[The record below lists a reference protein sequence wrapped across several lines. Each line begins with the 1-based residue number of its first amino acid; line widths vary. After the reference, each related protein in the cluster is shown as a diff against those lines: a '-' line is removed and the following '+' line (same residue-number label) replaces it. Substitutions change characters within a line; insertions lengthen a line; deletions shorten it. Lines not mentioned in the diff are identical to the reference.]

1 MAIAASWTVK
11 SLYTTL
17 WIYFIFSK
25 AQLSS
30 FSYNQLKS
38 VDFVLQL
45 STITDDFQLQDLI
58 IQFIF
63 NDKSSLNLLSAI
75 NNQLITFNSQ
85 DREKCMAKIL
95 GIEKNK
101 NCQQILNEAL
111 STERHQVHICS
122 SMSELEQKTE
132 KNGFDIGILD
142 LGPGNNT
149 LPMLKKIRELLDPAP
164 IIVTS
169 EQDDPDLIVEAIKAG
184 AYDFIVKPF
193 TREKLKLSVA
203 GALEKKSLKN
213 EINYLRRQQDIIY
226 DLDKIVAR
234 TPIMQE
240 VMYWTRKYT
249 ETDSNLLLTGETGT
263 GKSFMAGAIHFNSSR
278 QKHPFIKINCANLP
292 ETLLESELFG
302 HEKGA
307 FTGAA
312 QTRVGRLEQ
321 ANGGTV
327 FLDEIGE
334 ISPSLQAKFLQV
346 IEEKSFQR
354 LGGNRTVYSDIRII
368 VATHRNLADLVQT
381 GEFRS
386 DLYYRLNVLNLH
398 IPPLRERR
406 DCIQPLTQMLLEKLS
421 RQMRKK
427 VQEVSPEALNI
438 LLEYSW
444 PGNIRELANV
454 LERAI
459 LLEDSS
465 VLRAK
470 NIHLNS
476 GPGMQQ
482 HEKSPV
488 LQPLPQ
494 LEESTDLESAERKTI
509 IQALEDN
516 LWVQKAAAKQL
527 GISPRSLNYKV
538 KKLGIT
544 HWRWR
549 KHKKVG

>member
-1 MAIAASWTVK
+1 
-11 SLYTTL
+11 
-17 WIYFIFSK
+17 
-25 AQLSS
+25 
-30 FSYNQLKS
+30 
-38 VDFVLQL
+38 
-45 STITDDFQLQDLI
+45 
-58 IQFIF
+58 
-63 NDKSSLNLLSAI
+63 
-75 NNQLITFNSQ
+75 
-85 DREKCMAKIL
+85 MAKIL